1 MAERKKEDEEEHHQP
16 RVVREKTRNRCK
28 SEITSHIPLAHQ
40 DLIHEINSSETMA
53 WRNAQHSETKYKQ
66 VMADLHKQT
75 ICKIKARNKEGME
88 GGMVEFPVSQYWTAQ
103 EEKQYATSDESSTEE
118 ELPCRAVRPKRRH
131 MSEQLDNIST
141 SGNSTTANISHP
153 QLKSTSNSRFGGPQ
167 VLPTEVTPQL
177 NPPIVS
183 IESLYSPLPIKA
195 ENSIRTLPVPTNP
208 HSQSGKPNAY
218 ELYALGGGI
227 SRPMLHIEPRPP
239 LMYHALPNH
248 WAPPPSNSFETS
260 EMHHMIPSLI
270 PRQVPWSVLP
280 STSSG
285 CPRNG
290 AHRRLSEERIIDR
303 INLAVDSRLRTPP
316 KETIV
321 ITDDEEL
328 ELAPVRRK
336 GVTERIGNLCM
347 CNAIY
352 IDFEIEDGE
361 GWEMPPI
368 CECITEPCHIVF
380 GETKMPPELAVK
392 IMDLSNRSVKE
403 IVEKLKSYGEIN
415 ISSGCKTRLL
425 LQLKQLLIEQANL
438 EGNNRTANASHS
450 GEEIAGPSN
459 IHPSE
464 PSASCTPW
472 SSRLNATQE
481 STGASSRSRSFSS
494 MIGRLLKDTNT
505 NREYQNP
512 SKRIKFTFEESDE
525 SDTDSSED
533 SSHAPLRQTLNHN
546 LPPSNIVRNR
556 LYPEDDK
563 FQETRP
569 VRATNPPP
577 QAENLSLREFFMS
590 PDVYQMR
597 PERVSHP
604 RPPNTILS
612 ASHYFQQPHRVTQAV
627 QLLER
632 NGEDP
637 RKIKMAKDGCI
648 NAREALALC
657 RRQYDTA
664 KHSADFAGTS
674 HGLNLSQTLTQ
685 PPPAKC
691 ASSSVAQS
699 AVVSTSSEST
709 KPSAAPSTE
718 SSEVVVPKAG
728 CSTEKDKE
736 ENDLDCCICLDERRS
751 IAFIPCKH
759 MVCCAT
765 CSNSVTNCP
774 VCRNKI
780 SERITIYLS

>member
-1 MAERKKEDEEEHHQP
+1 MAERKNEDEQEHQQR
-16 RVVREKTRNRCK
+16 RVVREKTRKRCK
-28 SEITSHIPLAHQ
+28 SEIISLIPLVHQ
-40 DLIHEINSSETMA
+40 DLIHEINLSETMA
-53 WRNAQHSETKYKQ
+53 WRNAKHSETKYKQ
-66 VMADLHKQT
+66 IMADLHKQM
-75 ICKIKARNKEGME
+75 ICKLKARDKEGME
-88 GGMVEFPVSQYWTAQ
+88 GGVVPVSQFWIAQ
-103 EEKQYATSDESSTEE
+103 EEKQYATSDDSSTEE
-118 ELPCRAVRPKRRH
+118 EFPCRAVRPKRRH
-131 MSEQLDNIST
+131 VSDQLDNIST
-141 SGNSTTANISHP
+141 SGNSTTATMSHP
-153 QLKSTSNSRFGGPQ
+153 QLKSTSNSSFGGPQ

-177 NPPIVS
+177 NPPVVS

-195 ENSIRTLPVPTNP
+195 ENSIHTLPVPTNP
-208 HSQSGKPNAY
+208 HSHSGKPNAY

-227 SRPMLHIEPRPP
+227 GQPMFCVEPRPSF
-239 LMYHALPNH
+239 MCHATPH
-248 WAPPPSNSFETS
+248 PWATPSSNNFEAS
-260 EMHHMIPSLI
+260 EMHNMIPSFI
-270 PRQVPWSVLP
+270 PRQVPWSMLP

-303 INLAVDSRLRTPP
+303 INLTVDSHLRTPP

-336 GVTERIGNLCM
+336 GVTERRGNLYM

-368 CECITEPCHIVF
+368 CECTTDPCHIIF
-380 GETKMPPELAVK
+380 GEAKMPPKLAVNM
-392 IMDLSNRSVKE
+392 MDLCNSSVKE
-403 IVEKLKSYGEIN
+403 IVETLKSYGEIN

-425 LQLKQLLIEQANL
+425 LQLKKLLIEQASL
-438 EGNNRTANASHS
+438 EGNNHKADDSHP

-459 IHPSE
+459 ILPSE
-464 PSASCTPW
+464 PSTSSCTPW
-472 SSRLNATQE
+472 SSRSNATQE
-481 STGASSRSRSFSS
+481 STGASSRSRSFSC
-494 MIGRLLKDTNT
+494 MIGRLLKGPNT
-505 NREYQNP
+505 NREYQKP

-533 SSHAPLRQTLNHN
+533 SSHAPLRQNLNHN
-546 LPPSNIVRNR
+546 LPPSNIVRNPQY
-556 LYPEDDK
+556 LED
-563 FQETRP
+563 
-569 VRATNPPP
+569 
-577 QAENLSLREFFMS
+577 
-590 PDVYQMR
+590 DVYQIR

-604 RPPNTILS
+604 RPPTILS
-612 ASHYFQQPHRVTQAV
+612 LSHYNQQPHRVTQVANNLSKAQIRFDSCERAV
-627 QLLER
+627 RLLER
-632 NGEDP
+632 SGEDP
-637 RKIKMAKDGCI
+637 RKIKMAKDGCV

-657 RRQYDTA
+657 RRQFNTA

-674 HGLNLSQTLTQ
+674 HGLTLSQTLTQ

-699 AVVSTSSEST
+699 AAVSTSSEST

-728 CSTEKDKE
+728 CSTEKEKE